1 MADQDE
7 EQVEPLAE
15 AFLSGKVQFLI
26 PIRTVLEKYASR
38 LNPGFT
44 ELLNNTAVGDQQRFR
59 AAIALVVFLPQTESS
74 LVLENNWRF
83 IAEQLI
89 SQNAEYQPILREALR
104 SRADR
109 LIPEL
114 TQLFS
119 TNNSTDSQKL
129 SAANAIAD
137 YAQDDRKML
146 ADLITLA
153 DPSQFEVLFP
163 LISAGN
169 TKGVIEELA
178 KVTAK
183 LPEDELSTTDR
194 ISFGQRR
201 ANAAV
206 TLLRLGEPEKLLPV
220 FDWTDDPEALTQF
233 IFRCKPRGVGID
245 GLLDLLDLVVGKG
258 IKHVPRD
265 TRYAILLAIGE
276 YEPGSIANE
285 RREKL
290 VSMLSDWYLNDTSS
304 GVHGASGWLLR
315 HLGEDEIA
323 KRIDQTEVPYT
334 PDREW
339 FTLSVSVKP
348 TNNPGTLEDTRFFY
362 TFIVFPEGK
371 FLIGSAVD
379 QPDRRKNEP
388 QHE

>member
-26 PIRTVLEKYASR
+26 PVRTVLEKYASR
-38 LNPGFT
+38 LNPRFT

-104 SRADR
+104 SRANR

-114 TQLFS
+114 TRLFS

-153 DPSQFEVLFP
+153 DPSQFQVLFP

-178 KVTAK
+178 QVTAK

-201 ANAAV
+201 ANA
-206 TLLRLGEPEKLLPV
+206 
-220 FDWTDDPEALTQF
+220 
-233 IFRCKPRGVGID
+233 
-245 GLLDLLDLVVGKG
+245 
-258 IKHVPRD
+258 
-265 TRYAILLAIGE
+265 
-276 YEPGSIANE
+276 
-285 RREKL
+285 
-290 VSMLSDWYLNDTSS
+290 
-304 GVHGASGWLLR
+304 
-315 HLGEDEIA
+315 
-323 KRIDQTEVPYT
+323 
-334 PDREW
+334 
-339 FTLSVSVKP
+339 
-348 TNNPGTLEDTRFFY
+348 
-362 TFIVFPEGK
+362 
-371 FLIGSAVD
+371 
-379 QPDRRKNEP
+379 
-388 QHE
+388 